1 MPSGRADPRAALTH
15 GEVIAAVSALL
26 LLILMFGTKWYGVAG
41 IPGTSAHAQ
50 AVTTENAWGSL
61 SVVRWVMLLTILAAG
76 ASVLVHLVEVS
87 RSTIALIRLAVAL
100 LGSLTAV
107 LLTWR
112 VLIDLPS
119 PSDVV
124 DQKLGAVAGLVCAY
138 GIAVG
143 GFEAIREQRARAT
156 EAIQVTR
163 SQDPVVS
170 ARARR

>member
-124 DQKLGAVAGLVCAY
+124 DQKLGAVAGLVCA
-138 GIAVG
+138 
-143 GFEAIREQRARAT
+143 
-156 EAIQVTR
+156 
-163 SQDPVVS
+163 
-170 ARARR
+170 

>member
-1 MPSGRADPRAALTH
+1 
-15 GEVIAAVSALL
+15 VIAAVSALL

-50 AVTTENAWGSL
+50 AVTTQNAWGSL

-76 ASVLVHLVEVS
+76 ASVLVHLVDIS

-143 GFEAIREQRARAT
+143 GFEAIREQRARAR
-156 EAIQVTR
+156 ESIQVTR

>member
-1 MPSGRADPRAALTH
+1 M
-15 GEVIAAVSALL
+15 
-26 LLILMFGTKWYGVAG
+26 
-41 IPGTSAHAQ
+41 
-50 AVTTENAWGSL
+50 
-61 SVVRWVMLLTILAAG
+61 TILAAG
-76 ASVLVHLVEVS
+76 ASALVHLVEVS
-87 RSTIALIRLAVAL
+87 RSAIALIRLAVAL

-156 EAIQVTR
+156 ESIQVTR

-170 ARARR
+170 ARAQR

>member
-1 MPSGRADPRAALTH
+1 
-15 GEVIAAVSALL
+15 VIAAVSALL
-26 LLILMFGTKWYGVAG
+26 LLILMFGAKWYGAAG

-143 GFEAIREQRARAT
+143 GFEAIREQRARLR
-156 EAIQVTR
+156 ESIQVTR